1 MKAKWLNV
9 LLIAIP
15 LAFAA
20 AYLNGQEQYA
30 GTLYYWIFGLA
41 LVAVIPLATIIGQL
55 TDRLSEL
62 YGDKVGGLLGA
73 SFGNAPELAIGI
85 LLLAQARTSGQP
97 STVQLDFDVIR
108 GLMIGSVINNI
119 LFVLGSSIF
128 FAALRNGR
136 MTFSA
141 QSAAGYASMLAIAVV
156 GLALPTLAVSLA
168 EHASVDAEINVSI
181 PFGIILILSYVS
193 YLAATVFE
201 VGAKS
206 KPKEQAAGEKS
217 GKAEKLLAAEG
228 LPLLADDPRHETL
241 IEKELEREEATGDA
255 DKLRRRAYRKAHPR
269 EVGLAVGGLA
279 LVTLFTVAIAWLLV
293 SVTDNV
299 IVDSPYLTPVSVGLV
314 LFPLVCNLGE
324 QAGSVMAAW
333 QNRMEAAMS
342 VAAGSSVQ
350 VALFVTPV
358 LVLLSFPISGF
369 VPGLILTLIF
379 KPLELILLGLVAFV
393 YALVSLDGETT
404 WLEGLQL
411 LAFYAMVIAVAF
423 ALPG

>member
-9 LLIAIP
+9 LL
-15 LAFAA
+15 
-20 AYLNGQEQYA
+20 EQYA

-85 LLLAQARTSGQP
+85 LLLVQARASGQP

-255 DKLRRRAYRKAHPR
+255 DKLRRRVYRKAHPR

-379 KPLELILLGLVAFV
+379 KPLELIVLGLVAFV